1 MVLAMQRSATVRVL
15 LAILGV
21 VFLLANP
28 AGACAG
34 VMAGH
39 SAPASHP
46 CCPTPSADPATS
58 SCICIDRQPAA
69 PTVPAPGEQA
79 EAAVLAAAPAIA
91 LESPLEVAEFF
102 VSDEPSP
109 EPHAILL
116 SIHQLLL

>member
-1 MVLAMQRSATVRVL
+1 MILAMKRNATVRVL
-15 LAILGV
+15 LAILGI

-34 VMAGH
+34 IMAGA
-39 SAPASHP
+39 SPSHP
-46 CCPTPSADPATS
+46 CCPKPSASPAKS

-69 PTVPAPGEQA
+69 PTVPAQGE
-79 EAAVLAAAPAIA
+79 LA
-91 LESPLEVAEFF
+91 EVAVVAADLPTGVEMPVEVVEFLA
-102 VSDEPSP
+102 SDDLSS

>member
-39 SAPASHP
+39 SAPAS
-46 CCPTPSADPATS
+46 
-58 SCICIDRQPAA
+58 QPAA

-91 LESPLEVAEFF
+91 LESPLDVAEFF

>member
-1 MVLAMQRSATVRVL
+1 MILAMTRNATIRVL

-34 VMAGH
+34 VMAGQA
-39 SAPASHP
+39 APPSHP
-46 CCPTPSADPATS
+46 CCPKPSASLAKS

-69 PTVPAPGEQA
+69 PTVPALG
-79 EAAVLAAAPAIA
+79 EAAEVAVVAAAPA
-91 LESPLEVAEFF
+91 LGAEIPVEAVEFLASED
-102 VSDEPSP
+102 VSP